1 MIVSERERMR
11 EVCTERES
19 ELIEY
24 KHNYTSYVNMIH
36 ADLPSM
42 MYLRLSQ
49 INTSIHTNRHILNLF
64 NFES

>member
-1 MIVSERERMR
+1 MR

-24 KHNYTSYVNMIH
+24 KHNYTGYVNMIH